1 MSKSYKIMFGI
12 FIAFLAGLVIL
23 ESLEKEP
30 VNWFESYINQ
40 DKIPFGSYVLF
51 ESLSQNKS
59 TDITLVDVPPYEFLQ
74 DTVHQGTYFFLNNNV
89 YFDKDELNTIL
100 NWVSKGNNVFL
111 SANSISKPTKDSL
124 GLQTETLL
132 STKDM
137 RQRPL
142 LNLSNPKFKQDSAY
156 DFGRTSYV
164 SYFNE
169 IDTLKT
175 TILGYADYL
184 NENRAIKEN
193 YVNFI
198 KLPYGKGSLT
208 LHLFPKAFT
217 NYFMLMED
225 NISYTE
231 HALAYLNTNDKIYWD
246 RHYKSGQ
253 TFQTSLMYV
262 LFSNKYFKW
271 SYYLLLIT
279 GVLFVIFEGKRKQRA
294 IKVITPLSNK
304 TYDYTK
310 TIAGLYLD
318 KKDHKSIINKQ
329 ISLFMEF
336 IRNELRLQ
344 TTTLNDNFYRQVSA
358 RSNNTFEDTKA
369 LFKFLKQMEA
379 TKHPKKED
387 VLNVNLHIQKFKL
400 K

>member
-1 MSKSYKIMFGI
+1 
-12 FIAFLAGLVIL
+12 
-23 ESLEKEP
+23 
-30 VNWFESYINQ
+30 
-40 DKIPFGSYVLF
+40 
-51 ESLSQNKS
+51 
-59 TDITLVDVPPYEFLQ
+59 
-74 DTVHQGTYFFLNNNV
+74 
-89 YFDKDELNTIL
+89 
-100 NWVSKGNNVFL
+100 
-111 SANSISKPTKDSL
+111 
-124 GLQTETLL
+124 
-132 STKDM
+132 
-137 RQRPL
+137 
-142 LNLSNPKFKQDSAY
+142 
-156 DFGRTSYV
+156 
-164 SYFNE
+164 
-169 IDTLKT
+169 
-175 TILGYADYL
+175 
-184 NENRAIKEN
+184 
-193 YVNFI
+193 
-198 KLPYGKGSLT
+198 
-208 LHLFPKAFT
+208 
-217 NYFMLMED
+217 
-225 NISYTE
+225 
-231 HALAYLNTNDKIYWD
+231 
-246 RHYKSGQ
+246 
-253 TFQTSLMYV
+253 V

-379 TKHPKKED
+379 TKHPKRED
-387 VLNVNLHIQKFKL
+387 VLNVNLQIQKFKL